1 MIRGPNA
8 AKQRN
13 ECHEDQA
20 DCYRSVDISL
30 QTNGAPP
37 SFSKPTPGSS
47 AFHPLRTSAGSAE
60 RTRLLSEIDLFGELQ
75 GVINFDAEV
84 ADSAFE
90 FAVTKK

>member
-1 MIRGPNA
+1 M
-8 AKQRN
+8 
-13 ECHEDQA
+13 
-20 DCYRSVDISL
+20 
-30 QTNGAPP
+30 
-37 SFSKPTPGSS
+37 S
-47 AFHPLRTSAGSAE
+47 ANHPLRTSAGSAE